1 MLYCAS
7 GNIFMKNIFK
17 NILKGKVVIL
27 GIGNTL
33 RRDDGFGPALI
44 ERLSAEA
51 GLRESR
57 HGMH

>member
-1 MLYCAS
+1 
-7 GNIFMKNIFK
+7 MKNIFK